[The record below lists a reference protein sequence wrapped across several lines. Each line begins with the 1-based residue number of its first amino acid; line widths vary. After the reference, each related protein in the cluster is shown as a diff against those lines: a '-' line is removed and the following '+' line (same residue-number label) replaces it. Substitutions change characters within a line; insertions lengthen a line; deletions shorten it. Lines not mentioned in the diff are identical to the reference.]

1 MGPSNTMIIR
11 EFQFEDADMVIEL
24 WKQCGL
30 LRPWNHPILDIKRKQ
45 TRDRDLFLV
54 GVESEKI
61 VASVMGGY
69 EGHRGWINYL
79 AVDLSMRKKGFGRM
93 ILEEVERRLKEKGA
107 PKINLQ
113 VRRDNTDVIEF
124 YKSVGYEIDEVISL
138 GKRLIQDPPW
148 SPPGKF

>member
-1 MGPSNTMIIR
+1 MIIR

-113 VRRDNTDVIEF
+113 
-124 YKSVGYEIDEVISL
+124 
-138 GKRLIQDPPW
+138 
-148 SPPGKF
+148 